1 MTREGTV
8 RDNRDR
14 SRILTLGVWLIGL
27 GILFETR
34 LWWPGILFLGAAA
47 ALIQAWTAY
56 GPEDRR
62 TMTRVGVTLALI
74 GFWAL
79 VRFSVAF
86 LLVGFGVWV
95 VVSALRP
102 PPIPRKPFVDHRLD

>member
-1 MTREGTV
+1 MRS
-8 RDNRDR
+8 DHDR

-74 GFWAL
+74 GFWSL

-86 LLVGFGVWV
+86 LLVGIGVWV
-95 VVSALRP
+95 VVSALRTP
-102 PPIPRKPFVDHRLD
+102 AISGKPYVDHRLD

>member
-1 MTREGTV
+1 MRNNH
-8 RDNRDR
+8 DK

-27 GILFETR
+27 GLLFETG

-47 ALIQAWTAY
+47 ALIQAWSAY

-86 LLVGFGVWV
+86 LLVGLGVWV
-95 VVSALRP
+95 VVSALRTP
-102 PPIPRKPFVDHRLD
+102 ALSQKPYIDRRLD

>member
-1 MTREGTV
+1 MRY
-8 RDNRDR
+8 NRDR

-47 ALIQAWTAY
+47 ALIQAWSAY

-62 TMTRVGVTLALI
+62 TMIRVGATLALI
-74 GFWAL
+74 GAWAL

-86 LLVGFGVWV
+86 LLVGLGVWV
-95 VVSALRP
+95 VVSAMRVP
-102 PPIPRKPFVDHRLD
+102 PPSRKPYIDRSLD